1 MAGFDAQRKAVDGKG
16 LTEKAVVEKKIE
28 KQREQKKNAGAH
40 PALALPAI
48 ACATQPPRTVA
59 WLRPRPRHPALACS
73 RGTPQSWL
81 RPPSPATPHP
91 ASPRHSRP
99 PRPSR
104 AVRRLGPGCTAA
116 AAATPP
122 DLPSR
127 VSCTGAK
134 AGPEKAK
141 KEPKDAR
148 AAEQRV
154 RDADRN
160 ERRVA
165 KPVSEIVL
173 EWWVSDQAAI
183 EAQCPGANE
192 NTTLWK
198 SKDGHALKGKLQYTS
213 DALRNLL
220 REKGAP
226 SRTRPLPVLRN
237 AVAKAYGIA

>member
-1 MAGFDAQRKAVDGKG
+1 MQAR
-16 LTEKAVVEKKIE
+16 T
-28 KQREQKKNAGAH
+28 
-40 PALALPAI
+40 
-48 ACATQPPRTVA
+48 PPS
-59 WLRPRPRHPALACS
+59 PS
-73 RGTPQSWL
+73 
-81 RPPSPATPHP
+81 PPSPAPLNRLAPSLGFALALATPPSP
-91 ASPRHSRP
+91 AHEARRSPGFARLRP
-99 PRPSR
+99 PRPIPLRPAIAAPRVPR
-104 AVRRLGPGCTAA
+104 ALRRLGPGCTAA

-148 AAEQRV
+148 AAAQRV